1 MLGSTE
7 DDDFA
12 LAFIPELGSDTFSF
26 DAGSG
31 QDTLDLSQ
39 VIDASADQTT
49 LNAWTHGI
57 RLLDWQK
64 YNWRWSK
71 DGDWTVISMET
82 KELFR
87 LKSVE
92 KIRFSDTEISLADYL
107 SVIPSISAR
116 VYTDGDD
123 SIVGDAG
130 NDEIFALDGDN
141 SIQSNGGDDTV
152 EAGFG
157 DDLINT
163 GSGSDQIRAG
173 GGDDTISAGDG
184 DDWIDAAG
192 GHDLINADQGD
203 DTITGGNGFDTIRGG
218 MGSDH
223 LSGGAH
229 SDNISGDEGDDTL
242 FGGEGRDT
250 LTGGAGSD
258 ILGGGDGDDQLSD
271 ADGGGTL
278 SGDAGND
285 TIQLFDTLIS
295 DTIVT
300 GGMGEDILE
309 LRHLDYKSSYD
320 EDSIYWDIIKTDTG
334 YSLNIGAAHNKIAQ
348 TISIS
353 ELEQI
358 KFSQDDIDSIENV
371 HLWMNTKR
379 GDV

>member
-1 MLGSTE
+1 VLGSNE

-31 QDTLDLSQ
+31 QDTLDISQ
-39 VIDASADQTT
+39 VIDASDDQST
-49 LNAWTHGI
+49 LSAWTHGI
-57 RLLDWQK
+57 RVSDWKK

-82 KELFR
+82 NELFR

-107 SVIPSISAR
+107 NVIPSISAH
-116 VYTDGDD
+116 VYTNGDD
-123 SIVGDAG
+123 SIEGDAG

-141 SIQSNGGDDTV
+141 FIESSGGDDTV

-192 GHDLINADQGD
+192 GHDLINADQRD

-229 SDNISGDEGDDTL
+229 SDNMSGDEGDDTL
-242 FGGEGRDT
+242 
-250 LTGGAGSD
+250 
-258 ILGGGDGDDQLSD
+258 LGG
-271 ADGGGTL
+271 
-278 SGDAGND
+278 
-285 TIQLFDTLIS
+285 
-295 DTIVT
+295 
-300 GGMGEDILE
+300 
-309 LRHLDYKSSYD
+309 
-320 EDSIYWDIIKTDTG
+320 
-334 YSLNIGAAHNKIAQ
+334 
-348 TISIS
+348 
-353 ELEQI
+353 
-358 KFSQDDIDSIENV
+358 
-371 HLWMNTKR
+371 
-379 GDV
+379 